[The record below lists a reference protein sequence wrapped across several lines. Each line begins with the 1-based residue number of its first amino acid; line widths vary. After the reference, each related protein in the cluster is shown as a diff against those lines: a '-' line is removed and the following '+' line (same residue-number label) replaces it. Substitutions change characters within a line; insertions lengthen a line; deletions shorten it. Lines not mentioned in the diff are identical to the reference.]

1 MDDFISRKVKILN
14 KIDGYGR
21 TLDEEH
27 YMAFYSDFRGK
38 SIDECKKLLRENY
51 IPTETKRV
59 IKYYLS
65 LIDQ

>member
-14 KIDGYGR
+14 RIDGYGR
-21 TLDEEH
+21 TLDEGH

-51 IPTETKRV
+51 IPGETKRV
-59 IKYYLS
+59 IRHYLF
-65 LIDQ
+65 LIEG